1 MKQESQVLKRNLH
14 VLQNA
19 IPPDMGDKLSG
30 YLLAIAKESFDVMKE
45 HKELREKNNL
55 GVLTTH
61 EKEETVK
68 DNLMKAFQL
77 IKQENAFYQFL
88 HLRRT
93 DQNMVIQGNQINH
106 E

>member
-1 MKQESQVLKRNLH
+1 
-14 VLQNA
+14 
-19 IPPDMGDKLSG
+19 
-30 YLLAIAKESFDVMKE
+30 MKE
-45 HKELREKNNL
+45 HKELREKHNL

-61 EKEETVK
+61 EKEENVK

-93 DQNMVIQGNQINH
+93 DQNMVI
-106 E
+106 

>member
-1 MKQESQVLKRNLH
+1 MLKRNLH

-77 IKQENAFYQFL
+77 IKQENAFY
-88 HLRRT
+88 
-93 DQNMVIQGNQINH
+93 
-106 E
+106 

>member
-1 MKQESQVLKRNLH
+1 
-14 VLQNA
+14 
-19 IPPDMGDKLSG
+19 MGDKLSG
-30 YLLAIAKESFDVMKE
+30 YLLSIAKESFDVMKE